1 MPKEALLD
9 GGAHCHHLAKT
20 TEPTMC
26 GANAACCQ
34 ITLTICYN
42 LESSDTN
49 ATYPISSHL

>member
-1 MPKEALLD
+1 VPKEALLD